1 MSPPDQNEDQ
11 TEAHTEDRPVDGATP
26 AESGGNGEP
35 VELFDLML
43 VVLALVAFALAALR
57 IFFLGEDSGDRE
69 LVLLV
74 EYLDLGICA
83 VFFADFVRSLVK
95 AEDRW
100 RYFRTWGWFD
110 LLSSTPVILFDPVF
124 MGQGSGWLGGLT
136 RSLRLAR
143 LIRVLRAIRSLRI
156 LYGVARRDPSVAV
169 LAGLLLSGIVL
180 FVSCCI
186 GVLWAETRPGVEGAD
201 LVTAADVVWWAVV
214 TSSTVGYGD
223 LAPVTDVGRVFAV
236 GLMLVGIGA
245 FATLTS
251 AFGVLIGRVRRRGRD
266 PQDEIVERLD
276 RLEATLGRLER
287 RLDRDDR

>member
-1 MSPPDQNEDQ
+1 MQPDDQ
-11 TEAHTEDRPVDGATP
+11 TEDPVETP
-26 AESGGNGEP
+26 QHI
-35 VELFDLML
+35 ELFDLML
-43 VVLALVAFALAALR
+43 VVLALVAFALAGLR
-57 IFFLGEDSGDRE
+57 IFFLGEASSDRE

-74 EYLDLGICA
+74 EYLDLAICA
-83 VFFADFVRSLVK
+83 VFFVDFLRSLIK
-95 AEDRW
+95 AENRW
-100 RYFRTWGWFD
+100 HYLRTWGWFD
-110 LLSSTPVILFDPVF
+110 LLSSTPAILFDPTIL
-124 MGQGSGWLGGLT
+124 GGGGGWLGGLT

-143 LIRVLRAIRSLRI
+143 LVRVLRAIRSLRI

-169 LAGLLLSGIVL
+169 LAGLLLFGIVL
-180 FVSCCI
+180 FVSSCI

-201 LVTAADVVWWAVV
+201 LTTAADVVWWAVV

-223 LAPVTDVGRVFAV
+223 LAPVTDAGRAFAV
-236 GLMLVGIGA
+236 GLMMVGIGG

-287 RLDRDDR
+287 RLDRDDG